1 VIGFESNF
9 VRASGSLLKKQSIMK
24 RILLIAALFTA
35 GIVHA
40 QTKVEQKLIAQTY
53 LLSHTVFGTKDSLT
67 LEKLFASNLSYG
79 HSKGKIES
87 RKEALSNI
95 SKNTSAYKDTAIS
108 NIRVMVQGKTAIV
121 RHLFVGKEYK
131 KDGTI
136 VSLNFAMML
145 VWIKEGRKWKLMG
158 RQAAALPQ

>member
-1 VIGFESNF
+1 
-9 VRASGSLLKKQSIMK
+9 MK
-24 RILLIAALFTA
+24 RIVLIAALF
-35 GIVHA
+35 IVYSVNA
-40 QTKVEQKLIAQTY
+40 QTKLEQKLIGQTY

-87 RKEALSNI
+87 RQEALTNI
-95 SKNTSAYKDTAIS
+95 SKNTSAYKDTAVS
-108 NIRVMVQGKTAIV
+108 NIKVMILGKVAIV

-136 VSLNFAMML
+136 VPLNFTMML
-145 VWIKEGRKWKLMG
+145 VWVKEGKEWKLMG